1 MCEVESKFNIIPFEV
16 KGESILIYTKEDLW
30 KQTLEIILAKLEK
43 KIFTFHSIF
52 SIFLNIYYDFM
63 IRKNQSTLAAKLPPH
78 PLTKNEDVVKQKLK
92 KP

>member
-30 KQTLEIILAKLEK
+30 NQTLEIILAKLEK
-43 KIFTFHSIF
+43 KIFTFHFIF

-63 IRKNQSTLAAKLPPH
+63 IRKNQSTLAAKLLPP
-78 PLTKNEDVVKQKLK
+78 PTKNEDAVKQKLK